1 MHKIA
6 YLRIAALAAGA
17 ALLTLLGAALAPSPA
32 AACGCFA
39 QSNPATPVVQG
50 GERIAFAM
58 KDGQVTAHIQIQYAG
73 AAEDFAWL
81 VPLPS
86 MPEMELGVDE
96 LFTEL
101 IAQTQ
106 PQYSM
111 NTSTPSC
118 PSRPRSGGGRGQA
131 PDAGA
136 AWPSPDEPH
145 LVLEEGS
152 VGPYDYTVLSAEDKQ
167 TLADWLAE
175 EGYFVATGG
184 DQALDPYIRPGG
196 FFLALKLRTGE
207 SVGNLQPIVL
217 RYQAELPQ
225 IPIVLTSVGAERDM
239 PVMVWMLGEHRA
251 IPRNYYHTH
260 INDALIDWR
269 LGGANYVEVV
279 TAAVDEADGQHS
291 FVTEYAGTSDIM
303 RDRLDA
309 PGRFGDL
316 DQLAGIDDP
325 MAFLRYLRREQYLV
339 TPQLLN
345 ILEAAIPLPEGL
357 EEALGYELDYST
369 FYLDLRSYTRYAP
382 ELFEDAYPD
391 FDPRELA
398 ATLDERI
405 VTPTLAA
412 GQLFRDHPYMT
423 RLFTTL
429 SPEEMTKD
437 PVFSFNPN
445 LPDVSNIHTAELRYL
460 ECREGGGTDFD
471 GAALLTTEQGWRLFL
486 PRGLNNFDW
495 PSAPLPASHRI
506 EILREEGQAEVMI
519 DNTGAIEAAV
529 SDYRPVP
536 DPLPS
541 PSTGGCDAGGGA
553 GGGGAALAL
562 ALWGLLSLRRR
573 RQRSA

>member
-1 MHKIA
+1 MHKMA
-6 YLRIAALAAGA
+6 YLRIVALAAGA
-17 ALLTLLGAALAPSPA
+17 ALLTLLSAALAPSPA

-39 QSNPATPVVQG
+39 QSNPSTPVVQG

-96 LFTEL
+96 LFTQL

-106 PQYSM
+106 PQYIM

-118 PSRPRSGGGRGQA
+118 PSRRESGGGGQA

-136 AWPSPDEPH
+136 AWPSPDEPQ
-145 LVLEEGS
+145 LVVEEGS
-152 VGPYDYTVLSAEDKQ
+152 VGPYDYTVLSAENKQ

-239 PVMVWMLGEHRA
+239 PVMVWMLGAHRA

-260 INDALIDWR
+260 INDALINWPR
-269 LGGANYVEVV
+269 GGSNYVDVV
-279 TAAVDEADGQHS
+279 TDAVDEADGQHS

-303 RDRLDA
+303 RGRLDGS
-309 PGRFGDL
+309 GRFGDL
-316 DQLAGIDDP
+316 DDLAGIDNAL
-325 MAFLRYLRREQYLV
+325 AFLDYLRSRQYLV
-339 TPQLLN
+339 TPQFLSL
-345 ILEAAIPLPEGL
+345 LEAAIPLPEGL
-357 EEALGYELDYST
+357 EEELGYDLDYSR
-369 FYLDLRSYTRYAP
+369 FYFNPSDYVRQAP
-382 ELFEDAYPD
+382 ELFEDAYLD
-391 FDPRELA
+391 FDPQALV

-412 GQLFRDHPYMT
+412 GQLFRDHSYMT

-445 LPDVSNIHTAELRYL
+445 LPDVSNVHTAELRYL
-460 ECREGGGTDFD
+460 ECREGGGTDFG

-486 PRGLNNFDW
+486 PNGLSDFDW
-495 PSAPLPASHRI
+495 PSAPLPASQRI

-519 DNTGAIEAAV
+519 DNTSAIEADV

-553 GGGGAALAL
+553 GGGAAALAL
-562 ALWGLLSLRRR
+562 ALWGLLGVRRR
-573 RQRSA
+573 RQLSA